1 MLKIKCRNGFSL
13 LNTNEVSAII
23 SITTL
28 TTVEI
33 GKSKI
38 INRAKLLDML
48 NDKCTD
54 NCFSGELGVLVDC
67 GWISYI
73 TVKYEQN

>member
-1 MLKIKCRNGFSL
+1 MNYKIQAVETIELKRSVG
-13 LNTNEVSAII
+13 
-23 SITTL
+23 
-28 TTVEI
+28 TVDFERI
-33 GKSKI
+33 EE
-38 INRAKLLDML
+38 LDML